1 MHSPDTDLIKSLA
14 QKYSR
19 PGPRYTSY
27 PPANRFHDK
36 DNDVLADTL
45 GSDQDP
51 LSLYFHIPFCETL
64 CWYCG
69 CHTVITRDSN
79 KADHYLDLL
88 EQEISLYGQ
97 YLDGARPVSQI
108 HLGGGTPNFLNSSQ
122 IHRIHSIIRERFVVS
137 PDAEIS
143 AELDPRRLSQEQVK
157 AFQAAGF
164 NRGSFGVQ
172 DFNPKVQQAIHRI
185 QTHEQNRQTIQWLR
199 DAHFK
204 SVNIDLIYGLPYQ
217 TIESYKETIEQAVDL
232 DPDRITLFSYA
243 HVPWMKPAQK
253 HLGKHGLPDVETKI
267 ALFLQAISQLHDHGY
282 VYIGMDHF
290 AKADDEL
297 VKAREQGSLQRNFQ
311 GYSTQ
316 SGTEILGFGISSISQ
331 NQNSYRQNVKDI
343 PTYEAR
349 LLRRELPIERGYLL
363 SDQDQLR
370 RAIIMALMCNMRL
383 DFEPFNANY
392 GIQFIRD
399 FNKELDAL
407 RDFER
412 DSLIEIT
419 DNAITV
425 TPLGRFFIRNIAMT
439 FDTYLEQSE
448 KRYSKTV

>member
-1 MHSPDTDLIKSLA
+1 MYSLDTDLIELLA

-27 PPANRFHDK
+27 PPANRFHDRN
-36 DNDVLADTL
+36 NDALINHL
-45 GSDQDP
+45 GSDEGA

-69 CHTVITRDSN
+69 CHTVITRNSDR
-79 KADHYLDLL
+79 ADHYLDLL
-88 EQEISLYGQ
+88 EREMALYKKHLEGVR
-97 YLDGARPVSQI
+97 LVSQI
-108 HLGGGTPNFLNSSQ
+108 HLGGGTPNFLTPSQ
-122 IHRIHSIIRERFVVS
+122 IKRIHAIIQEHFEIS

-143 AELDPRRLSQEQVK
+143 TELDPRRLSLEQVE

-172 DFNPKVQQAIHRI
+172 DFNPKVQKAIHRI
-185 QTHEQNRQTIQWLR
+185 QTQEQNQQAIQWLR
-199 DAHFK
+199 DAMFK

-217 TIESYKETIEQAVDL
+217 TKESYKETIDQAVAL
-232 DPDRITLFSYA
+232 EPDRITLFSYA

-253 HLGKHGLPDVETKI
+253 QLGKHELPDAKTKI
-267 ALFLQAISQLHDHGY
+267 ALFLQAISQLHAHGY

-290 AKADDEL
+290 ARADDEL

-331 NQNSYRQNVKDI
+331 NQHSYRQNVKDI
-343 PTYEAR
+343 PSYEASLSR
-349 LLRRELPIERGYLL
+349 QEFPIERGYLL

-370 RAIIMALMCNMRL
+370 RKIIMTLMCNMHL
-383 DFEPFNANY
+383 DFEQFNQDY
-392 GIQFIRD
+392 GIQFAHD
-399 FNKELDAL
+399 FSRELERLRYFEKDAL
-407 RDFER
+407 
-412 DSLIEIT
+412 LEIT
-419 DNAITV
+419 DKAIAV

-439 FDTYLEQSE
+439 FDTFLKQDEQ
-448 KRYSKTV
+448 RYSKTI